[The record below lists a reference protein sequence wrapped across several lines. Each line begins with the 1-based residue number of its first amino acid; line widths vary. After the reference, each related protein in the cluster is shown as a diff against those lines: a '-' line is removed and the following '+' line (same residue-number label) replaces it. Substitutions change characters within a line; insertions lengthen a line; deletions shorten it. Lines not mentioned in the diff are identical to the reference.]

1 MKTLIIDGNNLVH
14 RTFHTANLQKK
25 RYENVEVKGL
35 HIFFTINAIYSY
47 VKRFLPEQTIIVWDE
62 KIDYQKNKRK
72 ELSKEYKGNR
82 SSDST
87 PHQNNEDIKL
97 ICKTLGIPSIF
108 PRELEADDIVAYIC
122 RETKGKKV
130 IVSVDRD
137 FLQLVDKDTIL
148 FDPIRKK
155 YFEKDNFKENTGF
168 DNIFDWFTA
177 KCLTGDKSDNVSGI
191 PGFGKVKV
199 KKFLNGE
206 VKLTTEQ
213 EEKYFANRDLFRLD
227 LYEDFL
233 NEKTYY
239 KNQLSN
245 IEPGDY
251 NAFIELVE
259 KYNMVSILKRKDHW
273 YETFFLKS
281 FLTSI
286 ND

>member
-47 VKRFLPEQTIIVWDE
+47 VKKFLPEKTLIVWDE

-72 ELSKEYKGNR
+72 ELSSEYKGNR
-82 SSDST
+82 TSDST

-97 ICKTLGIPSIF
+97 LCKTLGIPSIF
-108 PRELEADDIVAYIC
+108 PRELEADDIIAYIC
-122 RETKGKKV
+122 KETPGKKI

-137 FLQLVDKDTIL
+137 FLQLINKDTLL

-155 YFEKDNFKENTGF
+155 YFELDNFEENTGF
-168 DNIFDWFTA
+168 KDISDWFTA
-177 KCLTGDKSDNVSGI
+177 KCLTGDKSDNISGI

-199 KKFLNGE
+199 KKFLDGE
-206 VKLTTEQ
+206 IKLTTEQ
-213 EEKYFANRDLFRLD
+213 EEKYFSNRDLFRLD

-239 KNQLSN
+239 KNQLANGES
-245 IEPGDY
+245 GDY
-251 NAFIELVE
+251 NHFIELVE

-281 FLTSI
+281 FLTSL